1 MISLLSALV
10 LLIHYKGRIR
20 NYIKF
25 DTIKTEVVV
34 GKCNS
39 NIFQLVSMVFL
50 FPLNFLVTRGT

>member
-1 MISLLSALV
+1 MSAFILLL
-10 LLIHYKGRIR
+10 HYKGRIG

-34 GKCNS
+34 GKFSS